1 MPRGGYRVGSGRK
14 PGSRKALE
22 KAAAADA
29 AGAVQATPGAGSEA
43 ALPEDLDP
51 LTYLTRVMNDPLA
64 DPHRRD
70 RAAIAA
76 MPFTHARSG
85 ADGKKEERSKA
96 ARVAAGGK
104 FAPDSAPPR
113 LVVNNK

>member
-1 MPRGGYRVGSGRK
+1 MPRGGYRPGSGRK
-14 PGSRKALE
+14 PGSSKALE
-22 KAAAADA
+22 KAAAKDA
-29 AGAVQATPGAGSEA
+29 AEAAQTIPGDGSES
-43 ALPEDLDP
+43 ALLEDLDP
-51 LTYLTRVMNDPLA
+51 LTYLTRVMNDPEA

-70 RAAIAA
+70 RATIAA

-96 ARVAAGGK
+96 AKVAAGGK
-104 FAPDSAPPR
+104 FAPASAPR